1 MPHGVVTHTF
11 MQTSSAMSSSNCMKL
26 STGALE
32 ERNDWSGDD
41 EEQVDASSLFI
52 VHTPLLM
59 PLSQRDDRP
68 AQQ

>member
-1 MPHGVVTHTF
+1 
-11 MQTSSAMSSSNCMKL
+11 MKL

-41 EEQVDASSLFI
+41 DDEDEDGLVDDCSLFI
-52 VHTPLLM
+52 VQTPLLV

-68 AQQ
+68 GHQ